1 MYKLVLNLHIFH
13 ITNYLK
19 VIMLP
24 PIRMLTMSATM
35 AELLTHAG
43 KADEILKRIHLCRNT
58 VENIAIE
65 VAADE

>member
-1 MYKLVLNLHIFH
+1 MYKLVLNLQIFH

-24 PIRMLTMSATM
+24 PIITLTMSATM
-35 AELLTHAG
+35 AKLLAHAG
-43 KADEILKRIHLCRNT
+43 KAYEILKHIPLCRNT
-58 VENIAIE
+58 VENIVIE